1 MMSLPAIR
9 HVLIACSVLSCL
21 AWGTTMAQPH
31 DLIANGQFDQNISG
45 WDLNEFVPEPNA
57 RWVSEDALGDP
68 SSGSAELDNIGTG
81 NNSTQLGLALCL
93 PATAGLPYEAG
104 AMARMTAPT
113 ADGLPMITVTAHDT
127 PNCTTSPPLHTSWL
141 TFGFVHEWTGS
152 VQSFVA
158 PPGTIRLQVFV
169 GVTKSAG
176 VTETLSARF
185 DNIYLLGDDTQFH
198 DRFELP

>member
-1 MMSLPAIR
+1 MTISMFRCFLAACPALACLVSTA
-9 HVLIACSVLSCL
+9 VL
-21 AWGTTMAQPH
+21 AQPH
-31 DLIANGQFDQNISG
+31 DLIANGHFDHDISG
-45 WDLNEFVPEPNA
+45 WDLNSFVPEPNA

-68 SSGSAELDNIGTG
+68 TSGSAELDNIGLG
-81 NNSTQLGLALCL
+81 NNATQLGLALCL
-93 PATAGLPYEAG
+93 PASAGLPYEAG
-104 AMARMTAPT
+104 AMARMTTPT
-113 ADGLPMITVTAHDT
+113 TDGLPMITVTAHDT

-141 TFGFVHEWTGS
+141 TFGFVHEWTES

-158 PPGTIRLQVFV
+158 PAGTIRLRIFV

-185 DNIYLLGDDTQFH
+185 DKIYLLGDDTLFQ